1 MHSNLLPNRLQIA
14 IYSLR
19 ITINSFL
26 EKFPSYCKI
35 RHRVNENLHKRYN
48 NNNTVTRFFFSLLCR
63 HKNIIFQT
71 PLPLFSFREN
81 IITKL
86 SLEQFHTCLNIYK
99 FKFHECKRYLFRANL
114 WSNFI
119 LENQNARPFVR
130 AWIIQNPITH
140 PRRTG

>member
-26 EKFPSYCKI
+26 EKFLSYCKI

-48 NNNTVTRFFFSLLCR
+48 NNNTVTRFFF
-63 HKNIIFQT
+63 HYFVDIKI
-71 PLPLFSFREN
+71 LFFKHLFHFSRSEK

-99 FKFHECKRYLFRANL
+99 FKFHEYKRYLFRANL